1 MSFSIGF
8 AAPKVLDFDI
18 ETRPLGWYGGD
29 FVHKEVT
36 AIASAWIV
44 DGEPVDLFVDLLT
57 KRHQNPKGILAR
69 FRERY
74 EEADLVTGHYI
85 RGYDLP
91 VLNSGMLEFD
101 LGSLPAKNSHD
112 TKLDRIKLQGI
123 SSSQENL
130 GGMLELEAPKVSMN
144 MADWRAA
151 NRLTLAGLDLVRDRA
166 AGDVIQHILLRESL
180 MARGFLGPPRV
191 WDPGSTGSPAA
202 YTP

>member
-1 MSFSIGF
+1 VSFSIGF
-8 AAPKVLDFDI
+8 SAPKVLDFDI

-44 DGEPVDLFVDLLT
+44 DGEPVGLMVDLLT
-57 KRHQNPKGILAR
+57 KRHKTPKAMLKR

-74 EEADLVTGHYI
+74 AEADLVTGHYI

-91 VLNSGMLEFD
+91 VLNGAMLEFD

-130 GGMLELEAPKVSMN
+130 GGMLEIEAPKVQMN

-151 NRLTLAGLDLVRDRA
+151 NRLTMAGLGLVRERV
-166 AGDVIQHILLRESL
+166 AGDVIQHVYLRESL
-180 MARGFLGPPRV
+180 LDRGFLGPPRV
-191 WDPGSTGSPAA
+191 WDPGSTGPTAK

>member
-1 MSFSIGF
+1 MRFTIGF
-8 AAPKVLDFDI
+8 SVPKVLDFDI

-29 FVHKEVT
+29 WVHKEVT

-44 DGEPVDLFVDLLT
+44 DGQPVDLTVDLLT
-57 KRHQNPKGILAR
+57 KRQQTPKAMLKR
-69 FRERY
+69 FLKRY
-74 EEADLVTGHYI
+74 NEADLVTGHYI

-101 LGSLPAKNSHD
+101 LGSLSAKNSHD

-130 GGMLELEAPKVSMN
+130 GGMLEIDAPKVQMN
-144 MADWRAA
+144 MASWRAA
-151 NRLTLAGLDLVRDRA
+151 NRLTIDGLVLVRERA
-166 AGDVIQHILLRESL
+166 AGDVIQHVLLRESL
-180 MARGFLGPPRV
+180 IARGFLGPPRV
-191 WDPGSTGSPAA
+191 WDPGSTQSVQS

>member
-1 MSFSIGF
+1 MTLTVGFS
-8 AAPKVLDFDI
+8 APRVLDFDI

-44 DGEPVDLFVDLLT
+44 DGEPVDLVVGLLT
-57 KRHQNPKGILAR
+57 KRHQTPKTMLKR
-69 FRERY
+69 FRQRY
-74 EEADLVTGHYI
+74 DEADLVTGHYI

-91 VLNSGMLEFD
+91 VLNGAMLEFD
-101 LGSLPAKNSHD
+101 LGSLSAKNSHD
-112 TKLDRIKLQGI
+112 TKLDRIKLQGL

-130 GGMLELEAPKVSMN
+130 GGMLEVDAPKVQMN

-151 NRLTLAGLDLVRDRA
+151 NRLSLDGLDRVRDRV
-166 AGDVIQHILLRESL
+166 AGDVIQHVLLRESL
-180 MARGFLGPPRV
+180 MDRGFLGPPRV
-191 WDPGSTGSPAA
+191 WDPGSTGFPKA